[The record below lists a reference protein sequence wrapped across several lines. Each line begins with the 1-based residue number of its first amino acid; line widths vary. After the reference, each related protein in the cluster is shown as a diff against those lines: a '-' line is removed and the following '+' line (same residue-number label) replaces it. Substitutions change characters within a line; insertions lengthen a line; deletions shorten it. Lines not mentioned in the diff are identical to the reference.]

1 MSSTVHLGTNS
12 NEAVLYEK
20 ISSKISF
27 LQKINFVFYVEW
39 DQNYYYLAFENYVS
53 FVELVVG
60 DFFPSLANDSYRTAL
75 SF

>member
-1 MSSTVHLGTNS
+1 MRQFRTKKLNDRT
-12 NEAVLYEK
+12 
-20 ISSKISF
+20 F
-27 LQKINFVFYVEW
+27 LKKINFVFYVEW
-39 DQNYYYLAFENYVS
+39 DQNYYYLVLENYVS